1 MVVLSVD
8 FSWYPMGTGS
18 FFHSFF
24 STICYRLEN
33 QKWGRLYPCLMNE
46 LYQGKLETK
55 RTPEAMEELRDV
67 QNRLNEFAPTDIIWD
82 IENLSMKPPWA
93 PRHHGLS
100 TMVPFVPDYIYKKHY
115 KIHPPGWYRH
125 GWCWHPFPE
134 CSQTSDNNS
143 PRQGRLGKF
152 CLHRSVANHW

>member
-46 LYQGKLETK
+46 LYQGKLEAK
-55 RTPEAMEELRDV
+55 RIPEARKELRDV
-67 QNRLNEFAPTDIIWD
+67 QNRLKEFAPTDIIWD
-82 IENLSMKPPWA
+82 IENLSMKPPW
-93 PRHHGLS
+93 GDETVEGVTSLS
-100 TMVPFVPDYIYKKHY
+100 NYFVTYD
-115 KIHPPGWYRH
+115 
-125 GWCWHPFPE
+125 
-134 CSQTSDNNS
+134 
-143 PRQGRLGKF
+143 GRDMISLIFNAFAEAEEKNVAIF
-152 CLHRSVANHW
+152 VESVNVVTL